1 MNQTLY
7 LYKGFQ
13 FLQKIDIAC
22 IFMNKDFKIKCQ
34 LLVYT
39 S

>member
-22 IFMNKDFKIKCQ
+22 IFMNKDFKIILSITC
-34 LLVYT
+34 VH
-39 S
+39 